1 MLTTTHKHGHQCNW
15 MNKDGKLLSEST
27 ELLEQWREQ
36 CTDLSNYK
44 LKLVARRRGN
54 YEDSHSAKVTEQ
66 LILIW
71 HPSNVMLRVM
81 LLKQNPKENAEEL
94 VSGVQAEFR
103 PKRSTIDQAFNIT
116 ILIYKHVNKNER
128 QGIFPNIR
136 LQKRHLIV
144 CDRNDQHWQVL
155 EL

>member
-1 MLTTTHKHGHQCNW
+1 MLTTTRKQGHQCNW

-27 ELLEQWREQ
+27 EVLELWR
-36 CTDLSNYK
+36 DLSNYK
-44 LKLVARRRGN
+44 LKLAWRRGN
-54 YEDSHSAKVTEQ
+54 YEESHSAKVTQ
-66 LILIW
+66 RLILIS
-71 HPSNVMLRVM
+71 HLRNVMLRDM
-81 LLKQNPKENAEEL
+81 LSRIKEKAEEL

-116 ILIYKHVNKNER
+116 ILISKYVNKNQR

-144 CDRNDQHWQVL
+144 CDRND
-155 EL
+155 